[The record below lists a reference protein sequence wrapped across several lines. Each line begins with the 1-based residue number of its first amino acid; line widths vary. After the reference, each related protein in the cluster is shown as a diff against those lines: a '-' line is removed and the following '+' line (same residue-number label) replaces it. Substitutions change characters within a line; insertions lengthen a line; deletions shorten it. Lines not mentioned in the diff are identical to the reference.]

1 MEAISHEYPKPR
13 REFGIHPQF
22 SDSQTLQQ
30 SIDKNPEDDKLWDKK
45 LVTTVE
51 LDCIPTYSQ
60 HAANTEQ
67 YVQVP
72 KSQGFTDGAWPPEV
86 KTNEFADRQRLL
98 RRIKSDAEYTS
109 AFVSLVKTAE
119 VAISQNNTIDLYEDY
134 FMEDEFEFESEPPS
148 CKTIGV
154 FKDPNDV
161 KRAANKICWHPDS
174 PHKMA
179 ISYSILQFQQM
190 PEKMPMSSYI
200 WDVNQPNAPEA
211 ELTAQSPL
219 TACVYNPRSS
229 DHILGGMYNG
239 LLGFWDLRKG
249 SSPVAMTDVKDSH
262 HDPVYDVFWTQ
273 SRAGYDCCSLSTDG
287 KILWWD
293 ARKLTE
299 GPVDCMVLEN
309 PDTPMVYGGTTMD
322 YKSDAGAT
330 RYLMGTEQGVC
341 LLIDRKAK
349 KDAESTKSIKAMYGL
364 KEGRHHG
371 PIYSIQR
378 NPSNPKYF
386 LTVGDWT
393 SRIWFEDIKSP
404 IITTCY
410 DDAYLTAACWSP
422 TRPGIFFT
430 TKTNGT
436 VDVWDLFYKQ
446 SDPIFSTKVGE
457 AGITTIAVQQQG
469 KHIALG
475 AEDGSTT
482 VIEISESLYKPQ
494 PDEKNVLAAL
504 FERETKR
511 EKNLELRAIQK
522 KRDARE
528 AEKQKPV
535 EAFNAEDDED
545 EETKAML
552 KKVED
557 DFFAMVQAFEQQ
569 ETAEPAAETAA
580 EGGET
585 AGEGGEGAAEG
596 AAEEGEPAAEGEEG
610 EGGEAAE

>member
-1 MEAISHEYPKPR
+1 MEAISYEYPRVR
-13 REFGIHPQF
+13 REFGIHPQL
-22 SDSQTLQQ
+22 SDSTSSVYSVEQDSESGSNWTQ
-30 SIDKNPEDDKLWDKK
+30 K
-45 LVTTVE
+45 LVSTVE
-51 LDCIPTYSQ
+51 LDCIATYSQ
-60 HAANTEQ
+60 HEANTEQ

-98 RRIKSDAEYTS
+98 RRIKSDTEYQS
-109 AFVSLVKTAE
+109 AFVNLIKTAE
-119 VAISQNNTIDLYEDY
+119 TAISQNNTIDVYEDY
-134 FMEDEFEFESEPPS
+134 FKEDEFEFEHEPPS

-161 KRAANKICWHPDS
+161 KRSANKICWHPDD
-174 PHKMA
+174 PNKMA

-190 PEKMPMSSYI
+190 PDKMPMSSYI
-200 WDVNQPNAPEA
+200 WDVNQPNAPDA
-211 ELTAQSPL
+211 EMTAQSPL
-219 TACVYNPRSS
+219 TCCVYNPRSS

-249 SSPVAMTDVKDSH
+249 SSPVAQTDVKDSH

-299 GPVDCMVLEN
+299 GPLDAMVLEDPN
-309 PDTPMVYGGTTMD
+309 PENPVVYGGTSMD

-341 LLIDRKAK
+341 LLVDRKAK
-349 KDAESTKSIKAMYGL
+349 KDAESTKSIKSIYGL
-364 KEGRHHG
+364 KEGQHHG

-393 SRIWFEDIKSP
+393 SRVWFEDLKSP

-410 DDAYLTAACWSP
+410 DQNYLTSACWSP

-430 TKTNGT
+430 TKNNGT
-436 VDVWDLFYKQ
+436 MDVWDLFYKQ
-446 SDPIFSTKVGE
+446 SDPIFSTKIGE

-469 KHIALG
+469 RHIALG
-475 AEDGSTT
+475 SEDGSTT
-482 VIEISESLYKPQ
+482 VLEISESLYKPQ
-494 PDEKNVLAAL
+494 PDEKNVLAQL

-528 AEKQKPV
+528 ASKATAAV
-535 EAFNAEDDED
+535 EFDPNADED
-545 EETKAML
+545 EETKAKL

-557 DFFAMVQAFEQQ
+557 DFFAMIDKMSAD
-569 ETAEPAAETAA
+569 AEAADNA
-580 EGGET
+580 EGGE
-585 AGEGGEGAAEG
+585 AGAE
-596 AAEEGEPAAEGEEG
+596 APPAEE
-610 EGGEAAE
+610 

>member
-1 MEAISHEYPKPR
+1 MDAISHEYARTR
-13 REFGIHPQF
+13 RDFGIHPQF
-22 SDSQTLQQ
+22 SDSTPLPM
-30 SIDKNPEDDKLWDKK
+30 SIAKEAEGDNSSEKLWARR
-45 LVTTVE
+45 LVSTVE
-51 LDCIPTYSQ
+51 LDCIATYSQ
-60 HAANTEQ
+60 HEANTEQ

-98 RRIKSDAEYTS
+98 RRIKSDTDFQN
-109 AFVSLVKTAE
+109 AFVNAIKNAE
-119 VAISQNNTIDLYEDY
+119 TAISQNNTIDVYEDY
-134 FMEDEFEFESEPPS
+134 FKEDEFEFEHEPPS

-174 PHKMA
+174 PEKMA

-190 PEKMPMSSYI
+190 PDKMPMSSYI
-200 WDVNQPNAPEA
+200 WDVNQPNAPDA
-211 ELTAQSPL
+211 EISAQSPL
-219 TACVYNPRSS
+219 TCCVYNPRSS

-249 SSPVAMTDVKDSH
+249 SSPVAQSDVKDSH

-299 GPVDCMVLEN
+299 GPVDAMVLEN
-309 PDTPMVYGGTTMD
+309 PDNPVVYGGTTMD

-330 RYLMGTEQGVC
+330 RYLMGTEQGIC
-341 LLIDRKAK
+341 LLVDRKAK
-349 KDAESTKSIKAMYGL
+349 KDAESTKQIKAIYGL

-386 LTVGDWT
+386 MTVGDWT
-393 SRIWFEDIKSP
+393 ARVWFEDIKSP

-430 TKTNGT
+430 SKTNGT

-446 SDPIFSTKVGE
+446 SDPIFSTKIGE
-457 AGITTIAVQQQG
+457 SGITTIAVQQQG
-469 KHIALG
+469 RHVALG
-475 AEDGSTT
+475 CMDGSTT
-482 VIEISESLYKPQ
+482 VLEISESLYKPQ
-494 PDEKNVLAAL
+494 PDEKNVLAQL

-522 KRDARE
+522 KRDQRE
-528 AEKQKPV
+528 ASKATAPV
-535 EAFNAEDDED
+535 EFDPNGDDD
-545 EETKAML
+545 DDTKTKI
-552 KKVED
+552 KKVEE
-557 DFFAMVQAFEQQ
+557 DFFAQVEKFSQSPEDAAAAASEEQT
-569 ETAEPAAETAA
+569 E
-580 EGGET
+580 
-585 AGEGGEGAAEG
+585 
-596 AAEEGEPAAEGEEG
+596 AAEEEE
-610 EGGEAAE
+610 GEAAEEEEGAV